1 MKIGFTCG
9 VFDLFHAGHVL
20 MLQDCKNQ
28 CDYLIVAINSGQNI
42 DENINKGKN
51 KPIFSLEDRVMI
63 IKSCKF
69 VDMVI
74 TYSNEEE
81 LSELI
86 DLNNI
91 NIRFLGDDYFGKPI
105 TKSKQNI
112 IIKYINRGH
121 GKSTSGFIKEIVKK
135 YKNV

>member
-20 MLQDCKNQ
+20 MLQECKCQ

-63 IKSCKF
+63 IKSSKF

-81 LSELI
+81 LLELM

-91 NIRFLGDDYFGKPI
+91 NIRFLGDEYEGKPI
-105 TKSKQNI
+105 TKSKKNI
-112 IIKYINRGH
+112 IIK
-121 GKSTSGFIKEIVKK
+121 VA
-135 YKNV
+135 